1 MQRLNF
7 IKSLT
12 SQAMRA
18 VELLAGVGS
27 LQLEGTRR
35 RDSFIMSPHCVCHAS
50 MSLRRAT
57 RHLSIFILSPS
68 ILVCWF
74 SARCVC
80 NCRGKKQSQRHW
92 RVEKLGN
99 HFWSFFYCLFFSL
112 QLPARLTASLCSFA
126 LFCTKLFCL
135 QTFSTVFSCFSNGW
149 PQRALLLCLAIYVQK
164 GFFNTIKRAAQ
175 KIDVAP

>member
-18 VELLAGVGS
+18 VELLAGVGG

-80 NCRGKKQSQRHW
+80 NCRGKKTKPASLRSW
-92 RVEKLGN
+92 ETGKSLLKL
-99 HFWSFFYCLFFSL
+99 FLLSFFSL

-135 QTFSTVFSCFSNGW
+135 QTFSTVVSCFSNGW